1 MPGQQH
7 EMSPQPVTIRENYK
21 GSDKLKGKVALISG
35 GDSGIGR
42 AIAVHF
48 AREGANVAIT
58 YLSEDEDAE
67 KTAELV
73 KKEGKKCLNL
83 RGDVG
88 DREFCRNSIK
98 KVIEEFG
105 KLNIL
110 VNHAGEQHPTEKPE
124 NLDLD
129 LMEKTFRTN
138 VFGMYN
144 LILPALKHLQEGD
157 SILTTTSVT
166 GYYGSPR
173 FIDYS
178 ATNGA
183 IISLTR
189 SLAQNLAPRKI
200 RVNGVAPGPIWTP
213 LIPASFDKDEVE
225 EFGKDVPLG
234 RPGQPCELAPSYV
247 FLASEDASY
256 ITGQVIHPNGGK
268 IMQS

>member
-48 AREGANVAIT
+48 AREGADVAII

-67 KTAELV
+67 MTAELV

-88 DREFCRNSIK
+88 DREFCRNSIE

-124 NLDLD
+124 KLDLD